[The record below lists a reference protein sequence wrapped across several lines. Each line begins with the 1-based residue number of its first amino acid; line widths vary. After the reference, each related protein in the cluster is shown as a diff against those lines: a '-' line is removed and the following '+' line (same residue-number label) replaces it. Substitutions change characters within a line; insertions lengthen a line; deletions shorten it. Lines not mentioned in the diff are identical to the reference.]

1 MYNIIK
7 EFKKGVFM
15 LKSEIIDLV
24 ISQIKKDI
32 LDQEIAALEILLENL
47 SLEDLKAY
55 LPEEISG
62 F

>member
-1 MYNIIK
+1 
-7 EFKKGVFM
+7 M

-32 LDQEIAALEILLENL
+32 LNQEIAALEILLENL

>member
-1 MYNIIK
+1 
-7 EFKKGVFM
+7 M